1 MDDYN
6 QNAVDMYHELKDSNK
21 HATKKVIRKLTDKY
35 GIIKLKD
42 GFKVLERNME
52 GCGKRDN
59 FNYNLDISKIS

>member
-6 QNAVDMYHELKDSNK
+6 QDAVDMYHELKDSNK

-35 GIIKLKD
+35 GIIKLKEV
-42 GFKVLERNME
+42 FKVLERNME
-52 GCGKRDN
+52 GCDKRDN